1 MTLKTSERINVEA
14 NRSELCQLTTPIKTV
29 VYLAKE
35 GECDPGKKGNKEKLL
50 IQSMD
55 FHSQLT

>member
-14 NRSELCQLTTPIKTV
+14 NRRELCRQLTTPIKTV

-35 GECDPGKKGNKEKLL
+35 GECDPGKKRK
-50 IQSMD
+50 
-55 FHSQLT
+55 